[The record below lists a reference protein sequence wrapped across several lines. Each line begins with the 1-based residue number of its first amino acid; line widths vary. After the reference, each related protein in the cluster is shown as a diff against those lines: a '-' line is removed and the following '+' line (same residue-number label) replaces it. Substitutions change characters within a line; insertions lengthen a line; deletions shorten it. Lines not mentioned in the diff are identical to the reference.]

1 MNQTPTE
8 VEKARGLHRFAVLT
22 AGATFCLIFVG
33 GLVTSTGSALAVPDW
48 PLAFGKLIP
57 AWQGGIR
64 FEFGHRVAAGT
75 VVCLTLVL
83 MAWAWRAEPRRW
95 VRRLVMLAFGLIIVQ
110 AVLGG
115 ITVLFEL
122 PLAIAV
128 THAATAQALFCL
140 MVSIAIFTNPR
151 WETTPHVDEPPS
163 RIPLPT
169 LAAATTAIIYMQI
182 LVGALMRHM
191 SAGLVIPDFP
201 LSFGYL
207 VPPYWNEYIAV
218 NFAHRCGA
226 VVVTAMVVWTV
237 ARVLR
242 THSEVAALRRPA
254 LGLFLLLVVQIC
266 LGAITIWSSRMV
278 IPTTSHVAVGAAVL
292 ATSLALTLRAY
303 RILGVPNRG
312 YRDRVAFASRRTAGD
327 GMSAKV
333 AIAES
338 ALTLPRGRL
347 SDYFELTKPRVVL
360 MVLVTTLAGFYLGGR
375 TGFDVTLALNLL
387 AGTALAAGGTLALN
401 QYVERDTDAM
411 MDRTRHRPLPEMR
424 MRPAEALT
432 FGVIATAGGL
442 VYLVLATNILCAAVT
457 AAITLV
463 YLGAYTPLKRY
474 TWMCNLVGAIPGA
487 LPPVAG
493 WAAARGGL
501 SWEPAVLFAI
511 MFLWQLPHTFAVAR
525 LYRTDYARA
534 GIHLLPQDNSRGGN
548 ASNPIV
554 IAGSLG
560 LIAVGIIPTM
570 LGFTGIA
577 YAVIA
582 SALGVWML
590 AFGVSMVRAPGNS
603 KAARRLLLASIVY
616 LPIVLLVLVLDRM

>member
-57 AWQGGIR
+57 AWKGGIR

-75 VVCLTLVL
+75 VVFLTLVL
-83 MAWAWRAEPRRW
+83 MAWAWRSEPRRW
-95 VRRLVMLAFGLIIVQ
+95 VRRLVVLAFGLIIVQ

-140 MVSIAIFTNPR
+140 MVSIAIFTNPG

-201 LSFGYL
+201 LSFGYV

-242 THSEVAALRRPA
+242 THREVAALRRPA

-292 ATSLALTLRAY
+292 ATSLALTLRAH

-312 YRDRVAFASRRTAGD
+312 YAFEPQADS
-327 GMSAKV
+327 
-333 AIAES
+333 
-338 ALTLPRGRL
+338 
-347 SDYFELTKPRVVL
+347 RVV
-360 MVLVTTLAGFYLGGR
+360 
-375 TGFDVTLALNLL
+375 
-387 AGTALAAGGTLALN
+387 
-401 QYVERDTDAM
+401 ER
-411 MDRTRHRPLPEMR
+411 R
-424 MRPAEALT
+424 
-432 FGVIATAGGL
+432 
-442 VYLVLATNILCAAVT
+442 VT
-457 AAITLV
+457 A
-463 YLGAYTPLKRY
+463 
-474 TWMCNLVGAIPGA
+474 
-487 LPPVAG
+487 
-493 WAAARGGL
+493 
-501 SWEPAVLFAI
+501 
-511 MFLWQLPHTFAVAR
+511 
-525 LYRTDYARA
+525 
-534 GIHLLPQDNSRGGN
+534 
-548 ASNPIV
+548 
-554 IAGSLG
+554 
-560 LIAVGIIPTM
+560 
-570 LGFTGIA
+570 
-577 YAVIA
+577 
-582 SALGVWML
+582 
-590 AFGVSMVRAPGNS
+590 
-603 KAARRLLLASIVY
+603 
-616 LPIVLLVLVLDRM
+616 